1 MTLKTNIFIM
11 HKRRGRPSKT
21 KEEKVKTI
29 TLTIPKEV
37 KEKLKSIKQE
47 QKFNAS
53 EFFAK
58 KIEELV

>member
-1 MTLKTNIFIM
+1 MTINTNIFTM
-11 HKRRGRPSKT
+11 QKRSGRPSKT
-21 KEEKVKTI
+21 KEQKVKTI

-37 KEKLKSIKQE
+37 KEKLKLIKQE

-53 EFFAK
+53 KFFAK

>member
-1 MTLKTNIFIM
+1 M
-11 HKRRGRPSKT
+11 HKRPGRPSKT
-21 KEEKVKTI
+21 KEQKAKTI

-37 KEKLKSIKQE
+37 KEKLKLIKQE

-53 EFFAK
+53 KFFAK

>member
-1 MTLKTNIFIM
+1 M